1 MAKRSTAKRS
11 IAKRSKQEMCT
22 MTSLTPRGV
31 RITLP
36 KTDYLSP
43 MYSRKQVRAII
54 ADLQDALDNDLF
66 YA

>member
-1 MAKRSTAKRS
+1 MAKHSMAKPR
-11 IAKRSKQEMCT
+11 KEDTYT

-43 MYSRKQVRAII
+43 LYSRKQARAII